1 MMYNFFLKRFFDFLL
16 SLMAII
22 ILSPLL
28 LIICFILNFANKG
41 AGILFTQKR
50 VGKKAKV
57 FNIYKFKTM
66 SDLKDING
74 KLLPDE
80 VRVSK
85 VGNFLRST
93 SIDELPQLFNVL
105 IGDMSLIGPRPL
117 LEKYVPLYSDY
128 QFRRHEVKPGISGW
142 AQCNGRNAITWNKK
156 FELDVWYVDNI
167 SLFTDFK
174 IIVLTLKKVIQ
185 RKDITSGNSFKFEP
199 FNGKN

>member
-1 MMYNFFLKRFFDFLL
+1 MYNFFLKRFFDFLL